1 MSRGAAGPY
10 LSSMELKGGAAVVTG
25 ASRGIGRAVAEALA
39 KEGMRLVIGGRDPGR
54 LEEAARAL
62 GGDVETVAGDV
73 GDEAVASRLVETAV
87 ARFGRLD
94 VVVNNAGIGHHG
106 RLEDMDPAEF
116 DRVYRTNVR
125 GPFLVMKAAIPVMR
139 RQKRGT
145 LVSLA
150 SLAGRNPVPMRA
162 AYAATKW
169 AMIGLSRSVLQEVRK
184 EGIRVIIL
192 EPGSTLTEFG
202 HDPSKMAQAEKLVR
216 PEDVAAVLVA
226 ALKLPD
232 RATVSEI
239 EIRPTDP
246 PA

>member
-1 MSRGAAGPY
+1 MD
-10 LSSMELKGGAAVVTG
+10 LKNGVAVVTG
-25 ASRGIGRAVAEALA
+25 ASRGIGRAIAEALA
-39 KEGMRLVIGGRDPGR
+39 REGMKLVIGARSAGP
-54 LEEAARAL
+54 LEEAARGL
-62 GGDVETVAGDV
+62 GAEVEVVAGDV
-73 GDEAVASRLVETAV
+73 GDEAVASRLVDTAV
-87 ARFGRLD
+87 RRFGRLD

-106 RLEDMDPAEF
+106 PIEAMDPAEF

-139 RQKRGT
+139 RQKSGT
-145 LVSLA
+145 LVTLA
-150 SLAGRNPVPMRA
+150 SLAGKNPVPNRS
-162 AYAATKW
+162 AYAASKW

-184 EGIRVIIL
+184 DGIRVIIL

-202 HDPSKMAQAEKLVR
+202 HDPAKMAQAEKLVR

-226 ALKLPD
+226 ALKLPA

-246 PA
+246 PT

>member
-1 MSRGAAGPY
+1 MNLQGA
-10 LSSMELKGGAAVVTG
+10 AAVVTG
-25 ASRGIGRAVAEALA
+25 ASRGIGRAIAEALA
-39 KEGMRLVIGGRDPGR
+39 KEGMRLVIGGRDAGR

-62 GGDVETVAGDV
+62 GGAEVVPGDV
-73 GDEAVASRLVETAV
+73 GEEAVAARLVETAV
-87 ARFGRLD
+87 SRFGRLD

-125 GPFLVMKAAIPVMR
+125 GPFLLMKAAIPVMR

-184 EGIRVIIL
+184 DGIRVIIL

-202 HDPSKMAQAEKLVR
+202 HDASKMAQAEKLVR

>member
-1 MSRGAAGPY
+1 MD
-10 LSSMELKGGAAVVTG
+10 LKGAAAVVTG
-25 ASRGIGRAVAEALA
+25 AGKGIGRAIAEALA
-39 KEGMRLVIGGRDPGR
+39 REGTRLVINGRDAAR
-54 LEEAARAL
+54 LQEAARAL
-62 GGDVETVAGDV
+62 GGDVEVVAGDV
-73 GDEAVASRLVETAV
+73 GDETVAARLVETAV
-87 ARFGRLD
+87 SRFGRLD

-125 GPFLVMKAAIPVMR
+125 GPFLVMKAAVPVMR
-139 RQKRGT
+139 RQKSGT

-184 EGIRVIIL
+184 DGIRVIIL

-202 HDPSKMAQAEKLVR
+202 HDPAKMAQAEKLVR
-216 PEDVAAVLVA
+216 PEDVASVLVA
-226 ALKLPD
+226 SLKLPD